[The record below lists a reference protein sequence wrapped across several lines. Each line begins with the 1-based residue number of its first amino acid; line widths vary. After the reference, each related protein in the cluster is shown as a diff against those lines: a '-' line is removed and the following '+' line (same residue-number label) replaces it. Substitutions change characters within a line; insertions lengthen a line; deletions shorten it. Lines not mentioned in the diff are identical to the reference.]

1 MDETAAHGI
10 NIEFS
15 SYLSQTLC
23 IQYNDRNELTDLSE
37 PPKSSLYQE
46 NILDTDTILESTSIE
61 TSSPSINDWDA
72 VRSCEIQNMYTNIL
86 ASFWGEIPREYKMRP
101 MYWSTKHASMYREF
115 TSIKHE

>member
-86 ASFWGEIPREYKMRP
+86 ASFLLPWYFAPIQKDAKVLVYKTCT
-101 MYWSTKHASMYREF
+101 YV
-115 TSIKHE
+115 